1 MGTPYTSPLLF
12 YNKRLWALYF
22 PGLSS
27 FVLCGFGQITIM
39 VQSNGR
45 FAMRFARME
54 LTIRH
59 FVVAAFM
66 LFAILPVVLYAH
78 PHYRTL
84 RLPMQL
90 LQPQDFFLPFGISIP
105 ISFW

>member
-1 MGTPYTSPLLF
+1 MQMETPYTSPLLF
-12 YNKRLWALYF
+12 CNKRLWALYF

-27 FVLCGFGQITIM
+27 FVLCGFGQITIV

-45 FAMRFARME
+45 FGMRFSRME

-66 LFAILPVVLYAH
+66 LFTILPVMLYAH
-78 PHYRTL
+78 SHYRTL

-90 LQPQDFFLPFGISIP
+90 LQPQDFFLPFGISS
-105 ISFW
+105 SFW